1 LKNTAP
7 GVKGACVSRKDTIY
21 ILGAGAIGFPWTAL
35 LTKAGRS
42 AVAVRTSR
50 EDAPKETVGVTVH
63 NGSNRFEVSVPRIGL
78 SNVPAFDGTIVVAA
92 KSYANAAI
100 AGALKR
106 KAATGPVVIAQ
117 NGVNVEK
124 PFLDAGFSSIYRCV
138 LYVTSQAQSEYEF
151 SFKPITASPIGIIVG
166 DEAGLAQCVQD
177 LSTEEFSFRA
187 EPNIQREIWKKAI
200 LNAAF
205 NSICPLLEVDNGV
218 FARDAEVAN
227 IARELVRECVTVT
240 NRLDVGLSESE
251 LMEQILRVSRGSD
264 GQLISTLQDIRNGRQ
279 TEIEFLNLEIAR
291 IAASLQLHLPRVE
304 LLGRMTLAKSLQAQ
318 GKTRR

>member
-1 LKNTAP
+1 M
-7 GVKGACVSRKDTIY
+7 GRKDTIY
-21 ILGAGAIGFPWTAL
+21 ILGSGAIGFPWAAL
-35 LTKAGRS
+35 LTKAGKS
-42 AVAVRTSR
+42 AIAVRTSK
-50 EDAPKETVGVTVH
+50 DTPKETVGVTVH
-63 NGSNRFEVSVPRIGL
+63 NASNRIEVAVPSIGL
-78 SNVPAFDGTIVVAA
+78 SNVPSLDGTIVVAA

-100 AGALKR
+100 AGVLKG

-117 NGVNVEK
+117 NGVGVEK
-124 PFLDAGFSSIYRCV
+124 PFLEAGFTSIYRCV
-138 LYVTSQAQSEYEF
+138 LYVTSQSLSEYEF
-151 SFKPITASPIGIIVG
+151 SFKPITASPIGTIIG
-166 DEAGLAQCVQD
+166 DDAGLARCAQH

-227 IARELVRECVTVT
+227 IARELVRECIAVTE
-240 NRLDVGLSESE
+240 RLHVGLSESE

-318 GKTRR
+318 GEIRR